1 MTSQALPRYPVG
13 MKKILMSL
21 AAATLPL
28 VPGLALA
35 QNHSA
40 VMRMPGSQF
49 PIIQVP
55 TPISIPVPG
64 LPLPMPSLPGPIPVR
79 YDYLPN
85 LHTIVPGVPLP
96 GTIPAGVLASAAK
109 RGSGLAVAASAPK
122 PSAARFEKTLE
133 ILRDQ
138 FGLEAD
144 GTLAKDAK
152 AETASATFDG
162 SAKAE
167 RSTPVRGD
175 RPVQSIPER
184 ELERDLGIK

>member
-1 MTSQALPRYPVG
+1 
-13 MKKILMSL
+13 MSL

-35 QNHSA
+35 QNQSA
-40 VMRMPGSQF
+40 MMRMPGSQF
-49 PIIQVP
+49 PTIPVP

-64 LPLPMPSLPGPIPVR
+64 LPLPLPSLPGPIPVR
-79 YDYLPN
+79 YEYLPN
-85 LHTIVPGVPLP
+85 FHTIVPGLPLP
-96 GTIPAGVLASAAK
+96 GTIPAGGLALAAK

-122 PSAARFEKTLE
+122 ASAARFEKTLD

-144 GTLAKDAK
+144 GSLAPATRP
-152 AETASATFDG
+152 ETTSATFDG
-162 SAKAE
+162 SAKTE
-167 RSTPVRGD
+167 RSAPVRGD
-175 RPVQSIPER
+175 RPVQRIPER